1 MAELLH
7 VSGSPGNISG
17 SIISTGSFGKLIG
30 EGGDISGITTF
41 GGSDGSETA
50 FSGSSASTGSFGSLV
65 VSDKVQGTLTVAGN
79 TTLQSDLTVEG
90 TIYETSTERFKT
102 NIKTVDGQ
110 LNNVL
115 KLRGVS
121 FNKYNSPRK
130 EIGLIAEDVNEIYP
144 EFVSNDKSSVNYGKM
159 IAVLVEA
166 IRELNDKVDALT
178 KQKK

>member
-17 SIISTGSFGKLIG
+17 SLISTGSFGKLIG

-41 GGSDGSETA
+41 AGTDGTETA
-50 FSGSSASTGSFGSLV
+50 FSGSVASTGSFGKLEIAGNSN
-65 VSDKVQGTLTVAGN
+65 LTGDLSVAG
-79 TTLQSDLTVEG
+79 V
-90 TIYETSTERFKT
+90 IYETSAERFKT

-121 FNKYNSPRK
+121 FNKYDSPRK
-130 EIGLIAEDVNEIYP
+130 EIGLIAEDVNKIYP
-144 EFVSNDKSSVNYGKM
+144 EFVSDDVSSINYGKM
-159 IAVLVEA
+159 ITVLVEA
-166 IRELNDKVDALT
+166 IRELNDKVDALI

>member
-17 SIISTGSFGKLIG
+17 SLISTGSFGKLIG
-30 EGGDISGITTF
+30 EGGDISWITTF
-41 GGSDGSETA
+41 AGTDGTETA
-50 FSGSSASTGSFGSLV
+50 FSGSVASTGSFGKLEIAGNSN
-65 VSDKVQGTLTVAGN
+65 LTGDLSVAG
-79 TTLQSDLTVEG
+79 V
-90 TIYETSTERFKT
+90 IYETSAERFKT

-121 FNKYNSPRK
+121 FNKYDSPRK
-130 EIGLIAEDVNEIYP
+130 EIGLIAEDVNKIYP
-144 EFVSNDKSSVNYGKM
+144 EFVSDDVSSINYGKM
-159 IAVLVEA
+159 ITVLVEA
-166 IRELNDKVDALT
+166 IRELNDKVDALI